1 MSLSLEDSLSL
12 LNPIND
18 WYIVI
23 IYVGSALS
31 FLLCALLSFI
41 VFRHT
46 PTSMHS
52 RKVSL
57 LNLLAGCLILTF
69 FYVLTQPMPIFP
81 FRILL
86 FSGPLKSF
94 GSTTAG
100 VLYMIWFSVMTF
112 MGNGCLVASLSHY
125 LDLTT
130 GSQNRIFRYLRG
142 VTLRKRLILFNCF
155 HLEHFIVSIVT
166 IAVLVLSTFF
176 GWILSYASGITFL
189 NYSISKQMKEL
200 QSSISPKTFAL
211 LSSMSR
217 IFFSVILAPL
227 FFFFLPHSI
236 FNVCNFLWP
245 EMVSTQGWLILITL
259 LVTIL
264 YGLFPFSIYLFL
276 VIGFKQYRS
285 VMFDLLTF
293 NRFSNKNSPTQCHRG
308 ACLSAIKIVVH
319 ETEKIV
325 GNLKWFSR
333 MRMTMGI
340 VIFHIDV
347 PLAPDGVTSKTVFPD
362 SLTVISIEFY
372 LGSQTR
378 LIFAFILT
386 EEFWKNCFRRHAFWS
401 QPVISIEFYL
411 GSQTRLIF
419 AFILTEEFWKNCF
432 RRHAFWSQPVISIEF
447 YLGSQTRLIFAFILT
462 EEFWKN
468 CFRRHAFW
476 SQRDTHSD
484 FNVFTQSIPIKS
496 IYDPE
501 LESLQE
507 SLEDEHAL
515 IPLER
520 HSFSPLLVT
529 LSFSLLF
536 VSYAYCIAYL
546 NYSISKHMI
555 NIKSTISSKT
565 FSLLSSMSHIFY
577 SLIIAPLFFFFL
589 PHSVFI
595 VCNYHWNSMVATQE
609 WLMSITVIVTV
620 LYGLFPFSIYLFLAI
635 GFKQY
640 RIALFHILTFHRF
653 SNKKSPAN
661 SR

>member
-100 VLYMIWFSVMTF
+100 VLYGIWFSVMTF

-155 HLEHFIVSIVT
+155 HLEHFIVSMVT

-189 NYSISKQMKEL
+189 NNSISKQMKEL

-227 FFFFLPHSI
+227 FFFFLPH
-236 FNVCNFLWP
+236 
-245 EMVSTQGWLILITL
+245 
-259 LVTIL
+259 IL

-293 NRFSNKNSPTQCHRG
+293 NRFSNKNSPTQCHSG

-325 GNLKWFSR
+325 GNLKC
-333 MRMTMGI
+333 
-340 VIFHIDV
+340 V
-347 PLAPDGVTSKTVFPD
+347 
-362 SLTVISIEFY
+362 EF
-372 LGSQTR
+372 
-378 LIFAFILT
+378 
-386 EEFWKNCFRRHAFWS
+386 
-401 QPVISIEFYL
+401 
-411 GSQTRLIF
+411 
-419 AFILTEEFWKNCF
+419 
-432 RRHAFWSQPVISIEF
+432 
-447 YLGSQTRLIFAFILT
+447 
-462 EEFWKN
+462 
-468 CFRRHAFW
+468 
-476 SQRDTHSD
+476 
-484 FNVFTQSIPIKS
+484 
-496 IYDPE
+496 
-501 LESLQE
+501 
-507 SLEDEHAL
+507 
-515 IPLER
+515 
-520 HSFSPLLVT
+520 
-529 LSFSLLF
+529 
-536 VSYAYCIAYL
+536 
-546 NYSISKHMI
+546 
-555 NIKSTISSKT
+555 
-565 FSLLSSMSHIFY
+565 
-577 SLIIAPLFFFFL
+577 
-589 PHSVFI
+589 
-595 VCNYHWNSMVATQE
+595 
-609 WLMSITVIVTV
+609 
-620 LYGLFPFSIYLFLAI
+620 
-635 GFKQY
+635 
-640 RIALFHILTFHRF
+640 
-653 SNKKSPAN
+653 
-661 SR
+661 